1 MVGHK
6 KYKSNRGDEQDEGG
20 EEEKVGVKS
29 EKEVGKPVEAMLW
42 LHRYEVCY
50 KTLPTGQSLVGHMR
64 CHRVIPSSTYAS
76 AEEAATGRPVII
88 DFDLNELPAFPGWI
102 ICRRKETTNFTVAPL
117 NDFKV
122 VLS

>member
-6 KYKSNRGDEQDEGG
+6 KYKSNRGEEEDEGG

-29 EKEVGKPVEAMLW
+29 EKEEVGKLEEAMLW

-50 KTLPTGQSLVGHMR
+50 KTFPTGQALVGHMR

-76 AEEAATGRPVII
+76 AEEAAKGRRVII
-88 DFDLNELPAFPGWI
+88 DFDLNELPDYSFSW
-102 ICRRKETTNFTVAPL
+102 VDYL
-117 NDFKV
+117 
-122 VLS
+122 